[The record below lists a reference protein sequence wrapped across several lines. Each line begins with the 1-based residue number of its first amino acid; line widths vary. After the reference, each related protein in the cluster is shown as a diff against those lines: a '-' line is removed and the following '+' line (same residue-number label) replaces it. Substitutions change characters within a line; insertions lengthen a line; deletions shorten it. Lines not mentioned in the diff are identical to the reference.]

1 MTTPQKT
8 RPQRLMRPAEV
19 AALFGVNP
27 KTITRWARGGK
38 LPSIRT
44 RGGHRRFAAE
54 DILRIL
60 SES

>member
-1 MTTPQKT
+1 MTTPQKAK
-8 RPQRLMRPAEV
+8 PERLMRPAEV

-27 KTITRWARGGK
+27 KTITRWARIGK

-44 RGGHRRFAAE
+44 RGGHRRFASE
-54 DILRIL
+54 DIFKIL